1 MDYQANP
8 NFITK
13 DETAATLFQLDS
25 LLPVQYFETFR
36 RSVPIEPEKKLMLAV
51 LGDALTCFQKYLD
64 ARKRKGKNLFREAEE
79 WIFGEDDD
87 HLFSFENVC
96 AVIGL
101 DPPYVRRLLAQ
112 WKAGSLTGPSRAGI
126 YRRSPARKLVTRA
139 GGVDSG
145 AWFGT
150 RLGTGASNGRASAG
164 GARALYGRCRRK
176 RAGL

>member
-1 MDYQANP
+1 MDYQANA

-13 DETAATLFQLDS
+13 DETTAALFQLDT

-36 RSVPIEPEKKLMLAV
+36 RSAPIEPEKKLMLAV
-51 LGDALTCFQKYLD
+51 LADALACFQKYRA
-64 ARKRKGKNLFREAEE
+64 ARKGKGKNLFRDANE

-96 AVIGL
+96 EVIGL

-112 WKAGSLTGPSRAGI
+112 WKAGSLTGPPRAGI
-126 YRRSPARKLVTRA
+126 YRRGSARKFVTRVGRVA
-139 GGVDSG
+139 GG
-145 AWFGT
+145 ACIGT
-150 RLGTGASNGRASAG
+150 RLGAGASNGRASAG